1 MNMIVALLVKSFTL
15 MQKLLIVA
23 FRMSTSIFRFF
34 WQLIPNGGSMF
45 GIPGGVVK
53 VFVAF
58 IIVISVLDSCS
69 RQFQRLCHGGRKYG
83 HENAVSAESEPVSGR
98 TRYYGAG
105 EPVAPLRIT
114 ASGCSCLL
122 QLVDE
127 QTSKTV
133 VDVFVKDGR
142 TEDVKV
148 PEGEFEIR
156 YAAGHKWVGGA
167 MPFGAN
173 TGYSNRPGQ
182 KARFEKGKGL
192 SLTIGN

>member
-1 MNMIVALLVKSFTL
+1 MNMIVALLIKSFAL
-15 MQKLLIVA
+15 LQKLVIAV
-23 FRMSTSIFRFF
+23 FRMATGILRFL
-34 WQLIPNGGSMF
+34 WQLIPNGGSIF

-58 IIVISVLDSCS
+58 ILVISVLDSCS
-69 RQFQRLCHGGRKYG
+69 RQFQRLCAGGGKYG
-83 HENAVSAESEPVSGR
+83 HENAASTENEPISGR
-98 TRYYGAG
+98 TRYYGAE
-105 EPVAPLRIT
+105 EPVAQLRIT

-122 QLVDE
+122 ELVDE

-182 KARFEKGKGL
+182 KARFEKGKGV